1 MIGSLRGVLAW
12 READE
17 VCVEVAGIGYRV
29 TVMPTTS
36 VSLGEVGG
44 EVYLHTHHHVR
55 DDAVVLFG
63 FATRDERSCFEV
75 LIGTHGVGPALAMSI
90 LGVHPPTAL
99 VQVLADEDL
108 AALCLVPGVGKK
120 TAERLLVELRNR
132 VDVLAGGGV
141 VPVGGVGGTPKP
153 AGATAA
159 RSDVRDALVALGYGP
174 DEVAAIVR
182 ELPDDTGD
190 TSELLRLALQ
200 RLAVT

>member
-1 MIGSLRGVLAW
+1 MIGSLRGTLAW
-12 READE
+12 RESDE

-36 VSLGEVGG
+36 VSLGEVGA

-55 DDAVVLFG
+55 DDAVVLYG
-63 FATRDERSCFEV
+63 FASRDERTTFEV
-75 LIGTHGVGPALAMSI
+75 LIGTHGVGPALAMGI
-90 LGVHPPTAL
+90 LGVHPPAAL

-132 VDVLAGGGV
+132 LDVLAPGGV
-141 VPVGGVGGTPKP
+141 VPAVGAGAPAVP
-153 AGATAA
+153 AGAGAA
-159 RSDVRDALVALGYGP
+159 RSDVRDALVSLGYGP
-174 DEVAAIVR
+174 DEVAAIIR
-182 ELPDDTGD
+182 DLPDDTGD

-200 RLAVT
+200 RLAVG